1 MAVTA
6 GTSYRYTGWY
16 RSNVDTEVDVEAHRL
31 RPGEVRQAHRYNTRR
46 GQRREDH
53 EVGPT
58 VEDPTYSVTPQN
70 IDAEL
75 ELIRDKG
82 IAVSTVDQA
91 LDAVV
96 PQLG

>member
-1 MAVTA
+1 M
-6 GTSYRYTGWY
+6 
-16 RSNVDTEVDVEAHRL
+16 
-31 RPGEVRQAHRYNTRR
+31 
-46 GQRREDH
+46 
-53 EVGPT
+53 
-58 VEDPTYSVTPQN
+58 TPQN